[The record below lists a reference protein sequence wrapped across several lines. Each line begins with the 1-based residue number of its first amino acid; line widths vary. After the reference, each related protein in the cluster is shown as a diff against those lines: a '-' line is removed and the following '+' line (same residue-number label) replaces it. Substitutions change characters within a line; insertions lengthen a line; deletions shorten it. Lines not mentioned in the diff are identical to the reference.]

1 MGRTLPTVTQLL
13 DETQAELASFRR
25 TLRRS
30 DQYLFDGIFAS
41 ARKHITAISQ
51 SDALLPFESILLAVL
66 LEQAKEIAAL
76 RHELEH
82 HRHG

>member
-1 MGRTLPTVTQLL
+1 MGRTIPTITQLL

-41 ARKHITAISQ
+41 ARKHIAAISQ
-51 SDALLPFESILLAVL
+51 SDALLPFEGILLAVL

>member
-1 MGRTLPTVTQLL
+1 MGRTIPTITQYLN
-13 DETQAELASFRR
+13 ETEAELASFRR

-30 DQYLFDGIFAS
+30 DQQVFDGMFAS
-41 ARKHITAISQ
+41 ARKHIAAISQ
-51 SDALLPFESILLAVL
+51 SESLLPFENILLAIL
-66 LEQAKEIAAL
+66 LEQAKEITAL

>member
-25 TLRRS
+25 TLRRN
-30 DQYLFDGIFAS
+30 DQYLLDGIFAS
-41 ARKHITAISQ
+41 ARKHIAAISQ

-66 LEQAKEIAAL
+66 LEQAREIAAL